1 MTQLNKTIAAQLA
14 NKLEAYD
21 ATLDTQ
27 ESQLADLLRFTKQH
41 KVDRE
46 HVAYAITQYVA
57 HKYSVPMNDKG
68 QLVKAESGKAK
79 AAWNN
84 ARQRKLRLMK
94 AIYGEPKPAV
104 KRNKNDRQ
112 TRIDSAEK
120 RLVDSFS
127 TAELRQLIK
136 QLQARV

>member
-1 MTQLNKTIAAQLA
+1 MTHLNNTVAKQLA
-14 NKLEAYD
+14 AKLEAYD

-46 HVAYAITQYVA
+46 HVAYAITCFVS
-57 HKYSVPMNDKG
+57 HKYAVPLNDKG

-94 AIYGEPKPAV
+94 SIYGEPKPAV

-120 RLVDSFS
+120 RLVASFS

-136 QLQARV
+136 QLQTRV

>member
-14 NKLEAYD
+14 TKLEAYD
-21 ATLDTQ
+21 ASLDTQ

-57 HKYSVPMNDKG
+57 HKYSVPMNDKH

-79 AAWNN
+79 TAWET
-84 ARQRKLRLMK
+84 ARKRKARLMQS
-94 AIYGEPKPAV
+94 IYGEPKPAV
-104 KRNKNDRQ
+104 KRNKVDKV
-112 TRIDSAEK
+112 DAAYKAYAALSPAEAK
-120 RLVDSFS
+120 RFL
-127 TAELRQLIK
+127 AMIQK
-136 QLQARV
+136 

>member
-1 MTQLNKTIAAQLA
+1 MTHLNNNIAKQLA
-14 NKLEAYD
+14 TKLEAYD

-27 ESQLADLLRFTKQH
+27 ESQLAELLAFTKKH
-41 KVDRE
+41 HVDRE

-57 HKYSVPMNDKG
+57 HKYGVPLNDKG
-68 QLVKAESGKAK
+68 QFVKAESGKAK
-79 AAWNN
+79 EAWNA
-84 ARQRKLRLMK
+84 ARKRKQRLI
-94 AIYGEPKPAV
+94 ASIYGEAKPAV

-120 RLVDSFS
+120 RLVASFS

-136 QLQARV
+136 QLQTRV